1 MQKLQLEPLNLKT
14 LSREAPA
21 SPFPFSEL
29 SAPIS
34 RAASGAPDRVNELER
49 MLAEAQDRMAVLERE
64 AYDKA
69 YAAGEKAGM
78 ELGRKRAEQ
87 ILAAMQQA
95 LTQTSEQLDGIHRH
109 MSEAVV
115 DIAGS
120 LTEWLVGKMVTE
132 DHTRLLAMA
141 ERMSATLP
149 TVSAPG
155 LAIHPDDLEKF
166 ERLLEGSD
174 SPWSLLPD
182 ITLTPG
188 TIRIFNKEQ
197 DILIDPRAMISDA
210 VEQLKKELLAD
221 DATNTTQAVE

>member
-1 MQKLQLEPLNLKT
+1 MQKFQLEPLKLKT
-14 LSREAPA
+14 LPIEAPA

-29 SAPIS
+29 GVPIS
-34 RAASGAPDRVNELER
+34 RLASGTTDRVNELER

-69 YAAGEKAGM
+69 YATGERAGM

-95 LTQTSEQLDGIHRH
+95 LTQTSEQLDDIHRH

-120 LTEWLVGKMVTE
+120 LTEWLVGNLVTE

-141 ERMSATLP
+141 ERMSAALP
-149 TVSAPG
+149 TVSAPR
-155 LAIHPDDLEKF
+155 LAVHPDDLEKF
-166 ERLLEGSD
+166 ERLMEGSN
-174 SPWSLLPD
+174 SPWSLLSD
-182 ITLTPG
+182 IALTPG

-197 DILIDPRAMISDA
+197 DILIDPHAMIADA
-210 VEQLKKELLAD
+210 VAQLKKELLAG